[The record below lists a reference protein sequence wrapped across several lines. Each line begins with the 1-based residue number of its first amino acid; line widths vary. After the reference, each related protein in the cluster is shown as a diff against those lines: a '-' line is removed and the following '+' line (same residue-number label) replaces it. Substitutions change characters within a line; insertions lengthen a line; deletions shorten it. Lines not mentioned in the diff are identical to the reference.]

1 LTRTAH
7 HQAAAWH
14 SRCGAFGASVL
25 FAILSSGCSDSD
37 SGGDPPPP
45 REPMS
50 LTRVMGGQLADLV
63 VSGQLAYVA
72 TGRVIATW
80 DFSDKN
86 APTQVGAVGQPAG
99 GLITGLALHGDHL
112 YASWR
117 TGNDQSGVTIY
128 SLADPGQP
136 SFVSEAPMGADF
148 SHVGAIAAA
157 NDYLFAFDSE
167 NGIWVSSLAD
177 PEALSFGTDGTGLG
191 GAFDRTFVDGNLV
204 HVFGQSF
211 IGSAVLTTYDVSIP
225 EAPQELQTFFG
236 DGIDI
241 FDLKFNAPYG
251 VGFGAKL
258 SVLDLSNPSV
268 VVPRGSADT
277 LAMTGVVNATHA
289 YGLGFEGLDVWDIA
303 DPDSPTQ
310 VDSLDIETFGAA
322 ATATVDG
329 GALMLTSTD
338 RFVFL
343 DTSAPVAPAVAGS
356 ALMSGSIDA
365 YDAALVGDRV
375 LFLQQN
381 YGLAVADA
389 ETLAIQSRHEFDL
402 PATPQ
407 DRVFNDMQV
416 EGDLAYLA
424 AWGFGLIIADVSD
437 PAAPAEVARLP
448 AVFAHT
454 VAVAGT
460 RAYIARNTNG
470 PEFGVVDISDPAGP
484 GFLASYALAF
494 TPAQLAARDGN
505 LYVAG
510 YPNGELAS
518 VGLRII
524 DVSDATN
531 ATELGFY
538 DEDCPAAFEV
548 KLVEDLAYLAC
559 SNGLHIVDIADPAAP
574 ARVGYAAAA
583 DLLDVRTSL
592 EVRGDRAWYGNPA
605 GILELD
611 VSDPTNPV
619 SLGETETG
627 YYGPINLR
635 AIDDNRVIGMFGI
648 TGVHV
653 FEGAAGN

>member
-1 LTRTAH
+1 MHAFRNQLFLTALAGSLL
-7 HQAAAWH
+7 AA
-14 SRCGAFGASVL
+14 
-25 FAILSSGCSDSD
+25 CSDSD
-37 SGGDPPPP
+37 SGGDLSPPP
-45 REPMS
+45 EPLT
-50 LTRVMGGQLADLV
+50 LTRVMGGQLMDLV
-63 VSGQLAYVA
+63 VSGQVAYVA
-72 TGRVIATW
+72 TGRVIAAW
-80 DFSDKN
+80 DFSGNN
-86 APTQVGAVGQPAG
+86 APTQVGAVAEPAG

-117 TGNDQSGVTIY
+117 TGNDKSGVTTY
-128 SLADPGQP
+128 SLADPARP
-136 SFVSEAPMGADF
+136 SFVSEALMGADF

-157 NDYLFAFDSE
+157 NNHLYAFDSE

-177 PEALSFGTDGTGLG
+177 PGALGFSTDGTGLG

-211 IGSAVLTTYDVSIP
+211 IGSAVLTTYDVTTP

-241 FDLKFNAPYG
+241 FDLRFNAPYAI
-251 VGFGAKL
+251 GFGAKL
-258 SVLDLSNPSV
+258 SVLDLSNPNV

-277 LAMTGVVNATHA
+277 LAMTGIVNATNA

-303 DPDSPTQ
+303 DPDNPTQ
-310 VDSLDIETFGAA
+310 VERLDIDTFGAR

-329 GALMLTSTD
+329 GALMLTTTD

-343 DTSAPVAPAVAGS
+343 DTSAPADPAVAGS

-365 YDAALVGDRV
+365 YDAALVGDTV

-381 YGLAVADA
+381 YGLAIADA
-389 ETLAIQSRHEFDL
+389 ATLEVQSRHEFDL

-407 DRVFNDMQV
+407 DRVFNDLQV

-448 AVFAHT
+448 AAFAHT
-454 VAVAGT
+454 VAVADA

-470 PEFGVVDISDPAGP
+470 PEFGIVDVSDPASP
-484 GFLASYALAF
+484 GFLASYALPF
-494 TPAQLAARDGN
+494 SPAQLAARNGV
-505 LYVAG
+505 LYIAG
-510 YPNGELAS
+510 YSNGDLES
-518 VGLRII
+518 VGLRIV
-524 DVSDATN
+524 DVTDATS
-531 ATELGFY
+531 AMELGFY
-538 DEDCPAAFEV
+538 DEGCPAAFEV

-559 SNGLHIVDIADPAAP
+559 SNGLHIVDVSDPAAP
-574 ARVGYAAAA
+574 LRVGYAAAT

-592 EVRGDRAWYGNPA
+592 EVRGDRAWYGSPA

-611 VSDPTNPV
+611 VSDPANPV
-619 SLGETETG
+619 ALAETETG
-627 YYGPINLR
+627 FYGPINLR
-635 AIDDNRVIGMFGI
+635 AIDDDRLLGMFGI
-648 TGVHV
+648 TGIHV
-653 FEGAAGN
+653 FEAAATD

>member
-1 LTRTAH
+1 MHAFHNQLFLTALAGSLL
-7 HQAAAWH
+7 AA
-14 SRCGAFGASVL
+14 
-25 FAILSSGCSDSD
+25 CSDSD
-37 SGGDPPPP
+37 SGGDLSPPP
-45 REPMS
+45 EPLT

-63 VSGQLAYVA
+63 VSGQVAYVA
-72 TGRVIATW
+72 TGRVIAAW
-80 DFSDKN
+80 DFSGNK
-86 APTQVGAVGQPAG
+86 APTQVGAVAEPAG

-117 TGNDQSGVTIY
+117 TGNDKSGVTIY
-128 SLADPGQP
+128 SLADPARP
-136 SFVSEAPMGADF
+136 SFVSEALMGADF

-157 NDYLFAFDSE
+157 NNHLYAFDSE

-177 PEALSFGTDGTGLG
+177 PAALGFSTDGTGLG

-211 IGSAVLTTYDVSIP
+211 IGSAVLTTYDVTTP

-241 FDLKFNAPYG
+241 FDLRFNAPYAI
-251 VGFGAKL
+251 GFGAKL
-258 SVLDLSNPSV
+258 SVLDLSNPNV

-277 LAMTGVVNATHA
+277 LAMTGIVNATNA

-303 DPDSPTQ
+303 DPDNPTR
-310 VDSLDIETFGAA
+310 VESLDIDTFGAA

-329 GALMLTSTD
+329 GALMLTTTD

-343 DTSAPVAPAVAGS
+343 DTSAPAAPAVAGS

-365 YDAALVGDRV
+365 YDAALVGDTV

-381 YGLAVADA
+381 YGLAIADA
-389 ETLAIQSRHEFDL
+389 ATLEVQSRHEFDL

-407 DRVFNDMQV
+407 DRVFNDLQV

-448 AVFAHT
+448 AAFAHT
-454 VAVAGT
+454 VAVADA

-470 PEFGVVDISDPAGP
+470 PEFGVVDVSDPASP
-484 GFLASYALAF
+484 GFLASYALPF
-494 TPAQLAARDGN
+494 SPAQLAARNGV
-505 LYVAG
+505 LYIAG
-510 YPNGELAS
+510 YSNGDLES
-518 VGLRII
+518 VGLRIV
-524 DVSDATN
+524 DVTDATS
-531 ATELGFY
+531 AMELGFY
-538 DEDCPAAFEV
+538 DDGCPAAFEV

-559 SNGLHIVDIADPAAP
+559 SNGLHIVDVADPAAP
-574 ARVGYAAAA
+574 LRVGYAAAT

-592 EVRGDRAWYGNPA
+592 EVRGDRAWYGSPA

-611 VSDPTNPV
+611 VSDPANPV
-619 SLGETETG
+619 ALAATATG
-627 YYGPINLR
+627 FYGPINLR
-635 AIDDNRVIGMFGI
+635 AIDDDRLLGMFGI
-648 TGVHV
+648 TGIHV
-653 FEGAAGN
+653 FEAATGD

>member
-1 LTRTAH
+1 MTLA
-7 HQAAAWH
+7 
-14 SRCGAFGASVL
+14 
-25 FAILSSGCSDSD
+25 
-37 SGGDPPPP
+37 
-45 REPMS
+45 
-50 LTRVMGGQLADLV
+50 RVMGGQLADLV

-80 DFSDKN
+80 DFSDN
-86 APTQVGAVGQPAG
+86 TAPVQVGAVAEPAG

-117 TGNDQSGVTIY
+117 AGNDTSGVSIY
-128 SLADPGQP
+128 SLADPAQP
-136 SFVSEAPMGADF
+136 TFVSEAVMEADF
-148 SHVGAIAAA
+148 SHIGAIAAA
-157 NDYLFAFDSE
+157 NDHLFAFDSE

-177 PEALSFGTDGTGLG
+177 PEALSFSTDGTGLG

-211 IGSAVLTTYDVSIP
+211 IGSAVLTTYDASTP
-225 EAPQELQTFFG
+225 EAPQELQSFFG

-241 FDLKFNAPYG
+241 FDLKFSAPYG

-258 SVLDLSNPSV
+258 SVLDLSNPNV

-277 LAMTGVVNATHA
+277 LAMTGIVNATHA

-303 DPDSPTQ
+303 DPDNPTQ

-322 ATATVDG
+322 ATSTVDG
-329 GALMLTSTD
+329 GALMLTTTD

-343 DTSAPVAPAVAGS
+343 DTAVPSAPAVAGD
-356 ALMSGSIDA
+356 ALVSGSIDA
-365 YDAALVGDRV
+365 YDAALVGGNV

-389 ETLAIQSRHEFDL
+389 GTLEIQARHEFDL

-416 EGDLAYLA
+416 AGDLAYLA
-424 AWGFGLIIADVSD
+424 AWGFGLIVADVSD

-448 AVFAHT
+448 AAFAHT
-454 VAVAGT
+454 VAVADA
-460 RAYIARNTNG
+460 RAYLARNTNG
-470 PEFGVVDISDPAGP
+470 PGFGIVDVSDPASP
-484 GFLASYALAF
+484 GFLASYALSF
-494 TPAQLAARDGN
+494 SPAQLAARSGV
-505 LYVAG
+505 LYIAG
-510 YPNGELAS
+510 SSNGDLAS
-518 VGLRII
+518 VGLRIV

-548 KLVEDLAYLAC
+548 KLVGDLAYLAC
-559 SNGLHIVDIADPAAP
+559 SNGLHIVDVSDPAAP

-592 EVRGDRAWYGNPA
+592 EVRGDRAWYGSPA

-611 VSDPTNPV
+611 ISDPANPV
-619 SLGETETG
+619 ELAETETG
-627 YYGPINLR
+627 FYGPINLR
-635 AIDDNRVIGMFGI
+635 AIDDDRLLGMFGI

-653 FEGAAGN
+653 FEAAPGG

>member
-1 LTRTAH
+1 
-7 HQAAAWH
+7 
-14 SRCGAFGASVL
+14 
-25 FAILSSGCSDSD
+25 
-37 SGGDPPPP
+37 
-45 REPMS
+45 MS

-80 DFSDKN
+80 DFRTNN
-86 APTQVGAVGQPAG
+86 APVQVGAVAEPAG
-99 GLITGLALHGDHL
+99 GLITGLALHADHL

-117 TGNDQSGVTIY
+117 SGNDKSGVTIY
-128 SLADPGQP
+128 SLADPAQP
-136 SFVSEAPMGADF
+136 TFVSEAPMAADF

-157 NDYLFAFDSE
+157 NDHLFVFDSE
-167 NGIWVSSLAD
+167 NGIWVSPLAD
-177 PEALSFGTDGTGLG
+177 PEALSFTTDGTGLG

-204 HVFGQSF
+204 HVFGQSL
-211 IGSAVLTTYDVSIP
+211 IGGAVLTTYDVTIP

-241 FDLKFNAPYG
+241 FDLKFSAPYG

-258 SVLDLSNPSV
+258 SVLDLSNPNV

-277 LAMTGVVNATHA
+277 LAVTGIVNSTHA

-303 DPDSPTQ
+303 DPDNPAL
-310 VDSLDIETFGAA
+310 VDSLDIETFAAA

-329 GALMLTSTD
+329 GGLMLTTTD
-338 RFVFL
+338 RFVLL
-343 DTSAPVAPAVAGS
+343 DTSAPSAPTVAGS

-365 YDAALVGDRV
+365 YDAALVGDSV

-381 YGLAVADA
+381 YGLAIADA
-389 ETLAIQSRHEFDL
+389 ETLEVRSRHEFDL

-424 AWGFGLIIADVSD
+424 AWGFGLIVADVSE

-448 AVFAHT
+448 AAFAHT
-454 VAVAGT
+454 VAVADA

-470 PEFGVVDISDPAGP
+470 PEFGIVDVSDPASP
-484 GFLASYALAF
+484 GFLASYALPF
-494 TPAQLAARDGN
+494 TPAQLAAGSGV
-505 LYVAG
+505 LYIAG
-510 YPNGELAS
+510 YPNGDLAS
-518 VGLRII
+518 VGLRIV
-524 DVSDATN
+524 DVSDAAN

-538 DEDCPAAFEV
+538 DEECPAAFEV

-559 SNGLHIVDIADPAAP
+559 SNGLHIVDISDPAAP

-592 EVRGDRAWYGNPA
+592 EVRGDRAWYGSPA
-605 GILELD
+605 GIRELD
-611 VSDPTNPV
+611 VGDPANPV
-619 SLGETETG
+619 ALAETG
-627 YYGPINLR
+627 TGFYGPINLR
-635 AIDDNRVIGMFGI
+635 AIDDDRLLGMFGI
-648 TGVHV
+648 TGIHV
-653 FEGAAGN
+653 FQAAP

>member
-1 LTRTAH
+1 MQTIRV
-7 HQAAAWH
+7 Q
-14 SRCGAFGASVL
+14 RCLAVL
-25 FAILSSGCSDSD
+25 LAGLLSACSDSD
-37 SGGDPPPP
+37 SGNDPPPP
-45 REPMS
+45 QPMA

-80 DFSDKN
+80 DFSDSS
-86 APTQVGAVGQPAG
+86 APVQVGAVAEPAG
-99 GLITGLALHGDHL
+99 GLITGLALHADHL

-117 TGNDQSGVTIY
+117 TGNDQSGITIY
-128 SLADPGQP
+128 SIADPAQP

-148 SHVGAIAAA
+148 SHIGAIAVA
-157 NDYLFAFDSE
+157 NDHLFAFDSE

-177 PEALSFGTDGTGLG
+177 PEALSFSTDGTGLG

-204 HVFGQSF
+204 HVFGKSF
-211 IGSAVLTTYDVSIP
+211 IGGAVLTTYDVSTP

-241 FDLKFNAPYG
+241 FDLKYSAPYG

-258 SVLDLSNPSV
+258 SVLDLSNPTI

-277 LAMTGVVNATHA
+277 LAMTGIVNSTNA

-303 DPDSPTQ
+303 DPDNPTP

-343 DTSAPVAPAVAGS
+343 ETSAPAAPAVAGS
-356 ALMSGSIDA
+356 ALMAGSIDA
-365 YDAALVGDRV
+365 YDAALVGDTV

-381 YGLAVADA
+381 YGLAIADA
-389 ETLAIQSRHEFDL
+389 ETLALESRHEFDL

-424 AWGFGLIIADVSD
+424 AWGFGLIVADVSS
-437 PAAPAEVARLP
+437 PAAPTEVARLP

-454 VAVAGT
+454 VAVADA

-470 PEFGVVDISDPAGP
+470 PEFGVVDLSDPASP
-484 GFLASYALAF
+484 AFLASHALPF
-494 TPAQLAARDGN
+494 SPAQLAARSGV
-505 LYVAG
+505 LYIAG
-510 YPNGELAS
+510 YSNGDLTS
-518 VGLRII
+518 VGLRIV

-548 KLVEDLAYLAC
+548 KLVGDLAYLAC
-559 SNGLHIVDIADPAAP
+559 SNGLHIVDISDPAAP
-574 ARVGYAAAA
+574 SRVGYAAAA

-592 EVRGDRAWYGNPA
+592 EVRGDRAWYGSPA
-605 GILELD
+605 GIVELD
-611 VSDPTNPV
+611 VSDPANPV
-619 SLGETETG
+619 ALAETETG
-627 YYGPINLR
+627 FYGPINLR
-635 AIDDNRVIGMFGI
+635 AIGDDRLLGMFGI
-648 TGVHV
+648 TGIHV
-653 FEGAAGN
+653 FESAAGD